1 MADASRLDADW
12 KQSVPPELIPAV
24 EHIRSMFADTEFKSR
39 RTTEVFCYAALH
51 PADTGATEE
60 AKRYLPTLEH
70 LQRHRVSTATLQ
82 TFEHLTNRKTPP
94 SVLHAYFVLYQ
105 QVLEGQCKAA
115 WGDLLR
121 IAPAGPI
128 QQRIEWAEAHV
139 KGLIQHAK
147 CNVAK
152 WLMGCCDGHVSGKDA
167 MKWQAPS
174 LAWMHPALNKPY
186 EPTKTW
192 KRESIED
199 TQRIE
204 SFFEMGLECCLRTE
218 LQVWRGVAH
227 LEAAKKVP
235 VPPEPAARSIAAKKR
250 GSKSPIRV
258 DSNRRRVIFGA
269 IQSGLKGLKYCV
281 LLDSRKVR
289 PPDDW
294 KEAGCPDTYTKA
306 YRDVQWRK
314 RIQDEKCRCRKQ
326 YDKIAKRELEAI
338 IQVERS
344 DTRDTRP

>member
-1 MADASRLDADW
+1 MADASGVDADW
-12 KQSVPPELIPAV
+12 KQNVPPELIPAV
-24 EHIRSMFADTEFKSR
+24 EHIRSMFADTEVKSR

-51 PADTGATEE
+51 PADAGATEE
-60 AKRYLPTLEH
+60 AKPYLPTLDH
-70 LQRHRVSTATLQ
+70 LLRHRVSTATLQ
-82 TFEHLTNRKTPP
+82 MFEQLTNKKTPP

-152 WLMGCCDGHVSGKDA
+152 WLMGCCDGHVSGTDA

-199 TQRIE
+199 TQQIK
-204 SFFEMGLECCLRTE
+204 SFFEMGLECYLRTE

-227 LEAAKKVP
+227 LEAARNVSGTP
-235 VPPEPAARSIAAKKR
+235 MQPPLNSTEKSESLERRQALLKSIQTAPTRMSFTNQEAACACDVSVRTIRNWIDEGKLEKGVKR
-250 GSKSPIRV
+250 GTVTAES
-258 DSNRRRVIFGA
+258 
-269 IQSGLKGLKYCV
+269 LKQKLG
-281 LLDSRKVR
+281 
-289 PPDDW
+289 
-294 KEAGCPDTYTKA
+294 
-306 YRDVQWRK
+306 
-314 RIQDEKCRCRKQ
+314 
-326 YDKIAKRELEAI
+326 
-338 IQVERS
+338 
-344 DTRDTRP
+344 